1 MLAPGHAGDNCQL
14 QLCPVCGMCL
24 QMLTIGRNV
33 LSDPSK
39 IIQSARFVQEEVRLQ
54 HNETVGVATQPHPA
68 SCISSTHGIIARPI
82 VEDPKQVGTT
92 VLIRWL
98 VRLRQL
104 AAVSTCMCATR
115 CPMACC

>member
-68 SCISSTHGIIARPI
+68 SCISSISIQ
-82 VEDPKQVGTT
+82 KQHSWHHSQTNRRGSKAG
-92 VLIRWL
+92 RHH
-98 VRLRQL
+98 
-104 AAVSTCMCATR
+104 CAD
-115 CPMACC
+115 